1 MKGRGSHLLRKD
13 RVLSLQHAHQ
23 WGQMPEVR
31 VEAGCVEVH
40 HGGRT
45 WSPGCTG
52 QSEDGNPW
60 WQGQCLSTAT
70 QNEEVARGHLAE
82 ITEAE
87 FQPLENSGKSKA
99 RRSGVP
105 SKLPR
110 QRLEPAK

>member
-1 MKGRGSHLLRKD
+1 MQGGGGSHLLRKD

-23 WGQMPEVR
+23 RGQMPEVR
-31 VEAGCVEVH
+31 VDAGGVEVH

-70 QNEEVARGHLAE
+70 QNEEVARRAPGRDHRGRIPALREQWQEQDKE
-82 ITEAE
+82 IWGP
-87 FQPLENSGKSKA
+87 Q
-99 RRSGVP
+99 
-105 SKLPR
+105 
-110 QRLEPAK
+110 